1 MSDVKPK
8 LEVKI
13 NLDFPVPVKG
23 TDGKEATRDSVTMRR
38 PRTVHVKR
46 LAVLLG
52 ADILK
57 GIIGDQEPSAV
68 KIDKDNVDMGKLAV
82 DVISKVFDY
91 GVLDELTKIIASMCD
106 EEPAFIDQIDPFDL
120 VKFAQGLVDF
130 FPALRSFA
138 STSSEQTQQP
148 ASAGD
153 QTT

>member
-1 MSDVKPK
+1 MSAVKHK

-13 NLDFPVPVKG
+13 SLDFSVPVKG
-23 TDGKEATRDSVTMRR
+23 ADGKEATRDSVTMRR

-57 GIIGDQEPSAV
+57 GIIGDQQPSAV
-68 KIDKDNVDMGKLAV
+68 KLDKDNVDMGKLAV
-82 DVISKVFDY
+82 DVISKIFDY
-91 GVLDELTKIIASMCD
+91 AVLDELTKIIASMCD
-106 EEPAFIDQIDPFDL
+106 EEPEFIDQIDPCDL
-120 VKFAQGLVDF
+120 MKFAQGFVDF

-138 STSSEQTQQP
+138 STSSEETQP
-148 ASAGD
+148 PVSAGD